1 MRAFTNLAQK
11 TQTGIQAPL
20 TRATFP
26 KGSGRTLRGPRC
38 RPSARFKTRG
48 PNSPASH
55 SSLKLI
61 VKTTH
66 STCTLM
72 ASRAGSQSSHGQD
85 LATLIEAEA
94 EKAFDLLRGREC
106 APLPMGKA
114 GSQEVEAREGDD
126 AAVVEGDGR
135 PAGALEW
142 RSLPFRPTM
151 WQVISAQASGPPAR
165 VRAPS

>member
-1 MRAFTNLAQK
+1 MDRQDNAQHLHLD
-11 TQTGIQAPL
+11 GEP
-20 TRATFP
+20 
-26 KGSGRTLRGPRC
+26 GRVTETVLPW
-38 RPSARFKTRG
+38 
-48 PNSPASH
+48 PAH
-55 SSLKLI
+55 
-61 VKTTH
+61 
-66 STCTLM
+66 
-72 ASRAGSQSSHGQD
+72 D
-85 LATLIEAEA
+85 LAHLREREA
-94 EKAFDLLRGREC
+94 EKALDLLRGREC

-126 AAVVEGDGR
+126 RAVREGDGR